1 MMRNRHEK
9 LSASNLEK
17 ETLVLDYC
25 EIEAVVLSLFN
36 LQCDYSAS
44 TLRPH
49 HEPITGQGWLKT
61 F

>member
-25 EIEAVVLSLFN
+25 EIEPVVLSLFN

-49 HEPITGQGWLKT
+49 HEPIATQGWLKT

>member
-1 MMRNRHEK
+1 MENWIRFK
-9 LSASNLEK
+9 VTLK

-44 TLRPH
+44 TLRSH
-49 HEPITGQGWLKT
+49 HGPIAGQGWLKT

>member
-25 EIEAVVLSLFN
+25 EIGAVVLSLFN
-36 LQCDYSAS
+36 FQCDYSAS
-44 TLRPH
+44 TLRPD
-49 HEPITGQGWLKT
+49 HEPTAGQGWLKT

>member
-9 LSASNLEK
+9 LSASNLEN
-17 ETLVLDYC
+17 ETVVLDYC

-36 LQCDYSAS
+36 LQCDYSAT
-44 TLRPH
+44 TLRPD
-49 HEPITGQGWLKT
+49 HESIAGQGWSKT